1 MTQQM
6 TEENAHNWPVP
17 HRLRLKALSSLTID
31 AQYAQ
36 HLGTKLFNSG
46 RADGTHQDGASSEAF
61 QDGCRLLKDTVL
73 DLQKTVSYLE
83 GVLEGAKS

>member
-6 TEENAHNWPVP
+6 TQETTNNWPVP
-17 HRLRLKALSSLTID
+17 HRLGLKALSSLSID

-36 HLGTKLFNSG
+36 HLGTKLFNSS
-46 RADGTHQDGASSEAF
+46 RNQDGDSSEVF
-61 QDGCRLLKDTVL
+61 QEGCRLLKDSVL

-83 GVLEGAKS
+83 GVLEGAKG